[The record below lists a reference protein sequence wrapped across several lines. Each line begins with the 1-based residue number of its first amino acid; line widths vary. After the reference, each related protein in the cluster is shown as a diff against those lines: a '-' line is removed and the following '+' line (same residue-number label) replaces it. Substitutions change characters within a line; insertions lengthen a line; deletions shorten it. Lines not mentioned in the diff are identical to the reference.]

1 MSFLNMVL
9 FQNEIRTSVLLGIN
23 FTVQYVF
30 ILSCGLLVLIESDCG
45 VPSVDKSINTNKC
58 LWGKALVQKH

>member
-1 MSFLNMVL
+1 MSFLNTVL
-9 FQNEIRTSVLLGIN
+9 FQNEIRASVLLGIN

-30 ILSCGLLVLIESDCG
+30 MSCRLLVLIESDCR

-58 LWGKALVQKH
+58 LWGKTLVQKH